1 MRMPVLTMGRLLA
14 VLLVGLL
21 TGGARGTES
30 AQFDV
35 AVRGRPAELTV
46 ILPVK
51 ASASQRYAAE
61 ELVRFVERMTG
72 VRLPM
77 ADDSA
82 SKPARAILL
91 GATRFGTAAADELES
106 LGPDGFR
113 LRVIGDDLEI
123 LGSPVRGTLYGVY
136 ELLEKYG
143 GCRWYSS
150 WCEKVPRLA
159 RFGVPTNLDDR
170 QVPAFPHREPFWY
183 DMFNGDF
190 AARNKANG
198 PSMRV
203 GAKHGGPAGRF
214 GGGLGNCHTFQ
225 TLLPS
230 ARYGKEHP
238 EYFALRDGKRLVAE
252 PGQTDDFVTQP
263 CLTNPNVLRIVTSNV
278 LARIRQD
285 PGATYY
291 GVSQNDNSK
300 FCTCPS
306 CAAVDA
312 AEGSHAGT
320 MVRFVNAVADAVARE
335 FPDKIIEFLAY
346 RYTRRPPKLT
356 KLRDNVMPCLCS
368 IECDFSRPL
377 DESKFPDNVA
387 FVADMK
393 GWAAQARRLYVW
405 DYVTDF
411 HNYPTPHPNVYAL
424 QGNVRFM
431 RDHKVMAY
439 FTQGDR
445 QGSHAGFADLKA
457 WLLAKWMWN
466 PELPMKDLLD
476 DFFAGCY
483 GPAAPAVR
491 AYFEKLHRLELD
503 YTAQSPEH
511 ALYCEPTGRNQGIP
525 DAFWREADGLMEQAV
540 AAAGNAAPYADNVR
554 VARFG
559 VDYALLSAMQ
569 DGPGMAVVNLTGETD
584 TARALETYVPAARR
598 ALAFTKDHPTARLC
612 SSLPRQTMIYANW
625 RRAAQGSGAVRTDG
639 ILEDEYIGI
648 NTERPVRR
656 VADGQAGDGHAVR
669 FADPCPRWSSM
680 TPLACVAF
688 KSGVRYRLAVRV
700 RAEVDSGRKGTVLTA
715 GVHDPSL
722 RRSFVC
728 LSVPAERAADGYL
741 WLFSESFAPA
751 ELSPSAYIFLG
762 DGYVAPDGQP
772 VAKAVYVDSLKFVPV
787 VDVERRAAR

>member
-1 MRMPVLTMGRLLA
+1 MRMPGLTLGRLSA
-14 VLLVGLL
+14 VSLVGLL
-21 TGGARGTES
+21 ALGVRGAEPE
-30 AQFDV
+30 QLEL
-35 AVRGRPAELTV
+35 AVRGRPAEVTV
-46 ILPVK
+46 VLPVG

-72 VRLPM
+72 VRLPT
-77 ADDSA
+77 ADDA
-82 SKPARAILL
+82 LPKPERAILL
-91 GATRFGTAAADELES
+91 GATRFGSAAADELAS

-113 LRVIGDDLEI
+113 LRVVGSDLVI

-159 RFGVPTNLDDR
+159 RFGVPVNLDDR

-203 GAKHGGPAGRF
+203 GEKHGGPAGRF

-230 ARYGKEHP
+230 ARYGKDHP

-252 PGQTDDFVTQP
+252 PGQSDDFATQP
-263 CLTNPNVLRIVTSNV
+263 CLTNPDVLRIVTSNV
-278 LARIRQD
+278 LARIRRD

-300 FCTCPS
+300 FCTCPA

-312 AEGSHAGT
+312 EEDSHAGT
-320 MVRFVNAVADAVARE
+320 MVRFVNAVADAVSRE
-335 FPDKIIEFLAY
+335 FPGKIIEFLAY
-346 RYTRRPPKLT
+346 RYTRKPPKLT

-476 DFFAGCY
+476 DFFAGYY

-503 YTAQSPEH
+503 YTARSPEH
-511 ALYCEPTGRNQGIP
+511 ALFCEPPGTNLGIP
-525 DAFWREADGLMEQAV
+525 AAFWDEADGLMERAA
-540 AAAGNAAPYADNVR
+540 AAAGDAAPYAANVR

-559 VDYALLSAMQ
+559 VDYALLASLLS
-569 DGPGMAVVNLTGETD
+569 GPQMAVVNLTGETD
-584 TARALETYVPAARR
+584 SSRALEKYAPVAQR
-598 ALAFTKDHPTARLC
+598 ALAFAKDHPTVRLC
-612 SSLPRQTMIYANW
+612 SSLPRQTMIFAGW
-625 RRAAQGSGAVRTDG
+625 RRVARGAGAVRTDG
-639 ILEDEYIGI
+639 ILEDEFIGI
-648 NTERPVRR
+648 NTARPVRR
-656 VADGQAGDGHAVR
+656 VADGLAGDGHAVR
-669 FADPCPRWSSM
+669 FADPSPRWSSM
-680 TPLACVAF
+680 TPLGCVAF
-688 KSGVRYRLAVRV
+688 KPGARYRLAVRV
-700 RAEVDSGRKGTVLTA
+700 RAEVEPGRKGLVLTA
-715 GVHDPSL
+715 GVHDPKL
-722 RRSFVC
+722 KRSFAS
-728 LSVPAERAADGYL
+728 LSVPSERAADGYV
-741 WLFSESFAPA
+741 WLASEPFVPS
-751 ELSPSAYIFLG
+751 ELSASAYIFLG
-762 DGYVAPDGQP
+762 DGYVASDGRP
-772 VAKAVYVDSLKFVPV
+772 VAKAVYVDALKFK
-787 VDVERRAAR
+787 D